1 MGRQERECP
10 EIDRENFG
18 ERAVP
23 GAHKVL
29 GHYSQEEG
37 TDKKK
42 TNKWQR
48 KEGDLEAL

>member
-10 EIDRENFG
+10 EIDWENFG
-18 ERAVP
+18 ERAVS

-29 GHYSQEEG
+29 GHCSQEEG

-42 TNKWQR
+42 K
-48 KEGDLEAL
+48 KK